1 MEPQLCKGEDVIV
14 VGGGNSGGQADMFL
28 SLVAKHVYLLVLASG
43 LADSMSQYLIRR
55 IEECRDITLL
65 CRTEIVGM
73 DGAGNLESVTW
84 RNRDTGDTETHPIR
98 HIFSMTGANPNT
110 AWLEGCVALDS
121 SGFIKTGADLA
132 ADDLDRAG

>member
-1 MEPQLCKGEDVIV
+1 MCTC
-14 VGGGNSGGQADMFL
+14 SC
-28 SLVAKHVYLLVLASG
+28 ASG

-65 CRTEIVGM
+65 LRTEVVILH
-73 DGAGNLESVTW
+73 GAGNLESVTW
-84 RNRDTGDTETHPIR
+84 RHPDTGESQTHPIR

-110 AWLEGCVALDS
+110 AWLEGCLALDS

-132 ADDLDRAG
+132 VDELE